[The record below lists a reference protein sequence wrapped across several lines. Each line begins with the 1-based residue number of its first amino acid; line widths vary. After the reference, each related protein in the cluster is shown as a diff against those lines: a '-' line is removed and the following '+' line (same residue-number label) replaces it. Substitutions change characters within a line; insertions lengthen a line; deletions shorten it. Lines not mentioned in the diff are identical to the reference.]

1 MANILEVFMQSTIKH
16 LARQGWSI
24 RRIARELGIN
34 RRTVAKYTVEFRET
48 SKCTTPETRVPAGNL
63 EKCTTLAT
71 RVPAG
76 NLGKCTTLTTRV
88 PAGKSIEQSS
98 CIAYRTIIEELLQA
112 GLSAQRIYQDLR
124 NEHGFIHSYDSVKR
138 YVRKLRAVQELPFRR
153 LESLP
158 GEEVQIDYGTG
169 YWLEYENGKRRKAH
183 VLRVTLSFS
192 RKSYSEASL
201 SQSTENFIRC
211 IENAFRFFGGSS
223 KLLVIDISYSQRGNR
238 AAERRRSFSGIG

>member
-1 MANILEVFMQSTIKH
+1 MANILEVCMQSTIKH

-63 EKCTTLAT
+63 E
-71 RVPAG
+71 
-76 NLGKCTTLTTRV
+76 KCTTLTTRV